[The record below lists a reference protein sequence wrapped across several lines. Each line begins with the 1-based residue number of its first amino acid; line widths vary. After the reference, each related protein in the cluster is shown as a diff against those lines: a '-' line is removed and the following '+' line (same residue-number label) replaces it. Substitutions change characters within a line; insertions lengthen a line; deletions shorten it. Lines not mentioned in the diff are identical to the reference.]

1 MKSMDIIKELTNGP
15 GYAVFPVENMDIFK
29 TIRDNI
35 VSKINIHEE
44 AVDNIDLIRKAM
56 TKMSN
61 SEINKSM
68 VNLLKFNYFS
78 EMIIDSCPNLIKT
91 LCGKKLFIQRRAHTV
106 VKLPGEKQLKTLP
119 HYEMMSGISPF
130 TYIIW
135 APLHDIDDK
144 EGGIYYLDKKK
155 SSEIMKKEQKEGL
168 VNGPT
173 ILNMKIDKKPSCMKF
188 GEAIIFSPFVM
199 HGNNTFNSE
208 FARIAI
214 NTRFQSYNKPLLQ
227 KNTDY
232 LKYYQ
237 LP

>member
-1 MKSMDIIKELTNGP
+1 MKSMDIIKEVTSGP
-15 GYAVFPVENMDIFK
+15 GYAVFPIENMDIFN

-35 VSKINIHEE
+35 FSKINTYKELG
-44 AVDNIDLIRKAM
+44 DNVDLIRKAM
-56 TKMSN
+56 AKMS
-61 SEINKSM
+61 SAEVNKSM
-68 VNLLKFNYFS
+68 INLLKFNDFS
-78 EMIIDSCPNLIKT
+78 EMIINSCPNLIKT

-106 VKLPGEKQLKTLP
+106 IKLPGEKQFKTLP

-130 TYIIW
+130 SYIIW
-135 APLHDIDDK
+135 APLHDIDDN

-155 SSEIMKKEQKEGL
+155 SSEIMKKEETEGL

-173 ILNMKIDKKPSCMKF
+173 ILNMKIDKEPSRMKF

-199 HGNNTFNSE
+199 HGNNIFNSE
-208 FARIAI
+208 LARIAI
-214 NTRFQSYNKPLLQ
+214 NIRFQSYNKPLLQ